1 MFHYMMD
8 FLMQPIKGQAT
19 SLMSLSI
26 ESSSRRPSLSS
37 SRPDFRPIHSEIIR
51 RNLITDFLT
60 ATSLPTHVPIH
71 KSRCVTAKMVA
82 PSSLASSVEED
93 MWEEEEEWVL
103 KLQEIRS
110 SKKCRRKEAEGP
122 ELMFLVDL

>member
-8 FLMQPIKGQAT
+8 FLMQPIKVMASSPT
-19 SLMSLSI
+19 SFSS

-51 RNLITDFLT
+51 RNLVTDFLS
-60 ATSLPTHVPIH
+60 ATSLPAHVPIH
-71 KSRCVTAKMVA
+71 RSRSVTDKMVA
-82 PSSLASSVEED
+82 PSSLASSGEED
-93 MWEEEEEWVL
+93 MGEEEKWIL
-103 KLQEIRS
+103 KMQEIRS

-122 ELMFLVDL
+122 G